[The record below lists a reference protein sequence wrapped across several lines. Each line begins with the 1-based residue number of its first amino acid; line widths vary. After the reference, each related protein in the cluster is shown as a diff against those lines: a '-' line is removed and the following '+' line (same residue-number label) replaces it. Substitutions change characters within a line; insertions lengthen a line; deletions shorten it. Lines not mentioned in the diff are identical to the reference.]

1 MKKEEIKS
9 KLLEAVKRDKHV
21 EDIKTVAL
29 FGSFASG
36 EDQPD
41 SDVDVLMQFS
51 ENSHIGFFT
60 YAEIQR
66 NLTEA
71 VGRKVDLVTPEALS
85 KYIREDVLQ
94 QAEIVYEG

>member
-9 KLLEAVKRDKHV
+9 RLLEAVKRDEHV

-29 FGSFASG
+29 FGSFTRG

-41 SDVDVLMQFS
+41 SDVDVLVEFS

-71 VGRKVDLVTPEALS
+71 IGRKVDLVTPEALS
-85 KYIREDVLQ
+85 KYIRKEVLE
-94 QAEIVYEG
+94 QAEMVYER